1 MNMLISQAFA
11 ATEADAP
18 AVSAAGVAPA
28 AAAPTAGDAFLTNMG
43 LIVAM
48 FILFYILLIRPQQKR
63 FKAQQA
69 MLAALKVGDRV
80 VTGAGFIGTLA
91 SLKSDTEVEIDL
103 GNGFK
108 VTALR
113 YTISTLAND
122 NADKKAA

>member
-1 MNMLISQAFA
+1 MLISQALA
-11 ATEADAP
+11 ATEAAAP
-18 AVSAAGVAPA
+18 AGVAPT

-48 FILFYILLIRPQQKR
+48 FILFYVLLIRPQQKR

-69 MLAALKVGDRV
+69 MLSALKVGDRV
-80 VTGAGFIGTLA
+80 VTGAGFIGTI
-91 SLKSDTEVEIDL
+91 SNLKSDTEVEIDL

-113 YTISTLAND
+113 YTISTLVND
-122 NADKKAA
+122 EKKAA